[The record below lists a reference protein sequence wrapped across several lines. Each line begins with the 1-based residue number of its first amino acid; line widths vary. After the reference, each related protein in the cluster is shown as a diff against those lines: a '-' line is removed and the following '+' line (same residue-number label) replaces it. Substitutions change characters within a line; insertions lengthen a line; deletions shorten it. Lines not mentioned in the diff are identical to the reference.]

1 MNCNLYD
8 KNIGH
13 HNTHG
18 KFLNDNE
25 KVVKRIQCEAVKF
38 IVDMCLV
45 YNQMDHVEYWF
56 IISNLVCVDNIM
68 CW

>member
-38 IVDMCLV
+38 TVDMCLV
-45 YNQMDHVEYWF
+45 YNQMDHVEY
-56 IISNLVCVDNIM
+56 
-68 CW
+68 